1 MTEKEKETIW
11 IGAFRYYCGRMTIQV
26 SFFCD
31 TLIKEWDKLPKRA
44 KSVIKR
50 DLDESF
56 VSDDEDRA
64 RGANYYRLGHDC
76 DRQSWEKVRA
86 LWKKE
91 EC

>member
-1 MTEKEKETIW
+1 MTAEEKATIW
-11 IGAFRYYCGRMTIQV
+11 IGAFRYYCGRMTISV

-31 TLIKEWDKLPKRA
+31 ILIKEWDKLPKRA
-44 KSVIKR
+44 KDVIER
-50 DLDESF
+50 DLEEAFAGDE
-56 VSDDEDRA
+56 EDRA
-64 RGANYYRLGHDC
+64 SGSSYCRLGHDC